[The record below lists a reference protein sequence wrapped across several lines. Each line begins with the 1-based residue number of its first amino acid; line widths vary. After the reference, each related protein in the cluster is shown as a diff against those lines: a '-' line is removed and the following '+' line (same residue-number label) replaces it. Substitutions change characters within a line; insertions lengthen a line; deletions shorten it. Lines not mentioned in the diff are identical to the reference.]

1 MSDLKRE
8 LTRFKES
15 ESHSTRYIADLEVR
29 LARSD
34 ESVLV
39 LRQTVEKLE
48 SECERRRDEA
58 EILQERLENLKK
70 DGEDWRTDLEER
82 EQRVKELE
90 KKMEEWEVKRKAAGE
105 ARERLGG
112 VADEVAQARKHLEA
126 NIVDF
131 AKANGSGSSQA
142 SGTSTPREQDLSL
155 ENQLVALQQTHTATL
170 ADLSSVTS
178 KYRDALREIS
188 DLAAQIQEVKLSQS
202 APSVSEEPE
211 RSIDWGGP
219 HRRRM
224 TGGRHRE
231 STDSPQSTHKRLFF
245 RHAISTESLH
255 SR

>member
-105 ARERLGG
+105 ARERLA
-112 VADEVAQARKHLEA
+112 VSLMRWRRP
-126 NIVDF
+126 
-131 AKANGSGSSQA
+131 GSTSRPTSSTLPRPMVRAAVKPRGPQRPGSR
-142 SGTSTPREQDLSL
+142 TSRSR
-155 ENQLVALQQTHTATL
+155 
-170 ADLSSVTS
+170 TS
-178 KYRDALREIS
+178 
-188 DLAAQIQEVKLSQS
+188 
-202 APSVSEEPE
+202 
-211 RSIDWGGP
+211 
-219 HRRRM
+219 
-224 TGGRHRE
+224 
-231 STDSPQSTHKRLFF
+231 
-245 RHAISTESLH
+245 SLH
-255 SR
+255 SNRPTPRPSPIFHPLLPNTAMPCAKSRTSLLKSRK